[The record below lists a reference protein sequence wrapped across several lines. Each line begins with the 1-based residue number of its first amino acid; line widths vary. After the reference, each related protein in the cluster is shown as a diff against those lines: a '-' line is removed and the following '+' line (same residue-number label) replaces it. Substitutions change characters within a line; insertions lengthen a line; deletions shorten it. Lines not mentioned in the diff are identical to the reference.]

1 MIPVDPCDFHG
12 FDDAVREARDYF
24 ERYQD
29 PGPLRD
35 LFDGDVHSGLLEAS
49 INITADQFLRLARVE
64 DGITL
69 VKSPK
74 GTGKTECLR
83 HILANDQS
91 VLLVG
96 HRKSLISQSCN
107 RLRLDCYLDIDGP
120 LAGHSRL
127 GICLDSLQRLQNG
140 DEGLSTFRTIVID
153 ESEQVLAHF
162 LSDTMSSEDR
172 SPGAIF
178 TVFRALLQRARRVI
192 ALDADLGWL
201 TFETLTGLA
210 VDAPVKKKKPRRRR
224 THIHLNDR
232 PTRGLVE
239 VFRFDRQLQAD
250 LKHSLADGKR
260 VFVASNGKGYLDR
273 LDAAIAREFDGRIRV
288 LKVTRDTTASP
299 EVRAFI
305 EKPDERALDYDL
317 ILASPSMGTGVDI
330 TFSGGVSMVD
340 VVYGFFDAE
349 ITTHHE
355 MDQQLARVRH
365 PGAVKVWITPRLFR
379 HDTARDVVR
388 GELLRSHLFSHLL
401 IDFDENGRPVYREDD
416 PFLAMAMLVR
426 SQANASKNALKGN
439 FLTLKER
446 QGHAVTVAAEDEVLR
461 LEGINLSRAGKRLAA
476 ARRVEAVLA
485 AAPLRR
491 AEFDHVAA
499 RLEWGGKVAEVEM
512 WSMVRTAIELFYREP
527 ITDSLVALDDD
538 GRYRSRVKHFTS
550 VGLAL
555 DDDSVRYALELVAA
569 EALPARLRFVRSP
582 RDVAAAIVYLLHRTP
597 LMAKGALR
605 TGVMLT
611 KDDLGEFVDALL
623 ANRAIVE
630 NALDLDVRADVREKP
645 MTSLNAILRMIGLR
659 MKLTRR
665 RRVNGRI
672 VCEYQFDRG
681 AYDRM
686 LRIIER
692 RRTHDGWRTLY
703 GIHGWSTEELDETP
717 EERGED
723 EPAPERRRAS
733 RLSREKARGWRDR
746 PSHSVERSQRR
757 SVSDW
762 IDDDSATAATASA
775 P

>member
-24 ERYQD
+24 ERYRD

-35 LFDGDVHSGLLEAS
+35 LFGGDVHPGLLEAS
-49 INITADQFLRLARVE
+49 INVTADKFLRLTRVE

-74 GTGKTECLR
+74 GTGKTECLH

-96 HRKSLISQSCN
+96 HRKSLISQSCK

-120 LAGHSRL
+120 LVGHSRL
-127 GICLDSLQRLQNG
+127 GICLDSLQRLQD
-140 DEGLSTFRTIVID
+140 DEGLGTFRTVVID

-162 LSDTMSSEDR
+162 LSDTMSSEGR
-172 SPGAIF
+172 SPVAVF
-178 TVFRALLQRARRVI
+178 TVFRALLRRARRVI

-201 TFETLTGLA
+201 TFETLTGL
-210 VDAPVKKKKPRRRR
+210 VDDALGPNAPVKKKPRRRR

-273 LDAAIAREFDGRIRV
+273 LDAVIADEFDGRIRTI
-288 LKVTRDTTASP
+288 KVTRDTTASP

-305 EKPDERALDYDL
+305 EKPAERALDYDL

-330 TFSGGVSMVD
+330 TFPGRASMVD

-365 PGAVKVWITPRLFR
+365 PGAVKVWITPRTFR

-401 IDFDENGRPVYREDD
+401 IDFDENGRPVHREDD

-426 SQANASKNALKGN
+426 SQANASKNALKHN
-439 FLTLKER
+439 FLKLKER
-446 QGHAVTVAAEDEVLR
+446 QGHEVTVAAEDEVAH
-461 LEGINLSRAGKRLAA
+461 LEGLVLSRVGRGLAA

-491 AEFDHVAA
+491 TEFEHVAA
-499 RLEWGGKVAEVEM
+499 RLEWGGEVAEAEM
-512 WSMVRTAIELFYREP
+512 WSMVRTAIEVFYREP
-527 ITDSLVALDDD
+527 ITGSLVALDDD
-538 GRYRSRVKHFTS
+538 GRYRSRVKRFMS

-555 DDDSVRYALELVAA
+555 DDDYVRYGIELVGAK
-569 EALPARLRFVRSP
+569 ALPTRLRFVRRP

-597 LMAKGALR
+597 LMAESALR

-611 KDDLGEFVDALL
+611 K
-623 ANRAIVE
+623 
-630 NALDLDVRADVREKP
+630 
-645 MTSLNAILRMIGLR
+645 
-659 MKLTRR
+659 
-665 RRVNGRI
+665 
-672 VCEYQFDRG
+672 
-681 AYDRM
+681 
-686 LRIIER
+686 
-692 RRTHDGWRTLY
+692 HDQ
-703 GIHGWSTEELDETP
+703 
-717 EERGED
+717 
-723 EPAPERRRAS
+723 AC
-733 RLSREKARGWRDR
+733 
-746 PSHSVERSQRR
+746 
-757 SVSDW
+757 
-762 IDDDSATAATASA
+762 
-775 P
+775 